1 MRKTIVQEGVHTVSV
16 YFPPDAVML
25 VLGRF
30 AEGLTIVYDTD
41 GLAPEYD
48 TTFAKEGEF
57 TDEEMDKLKREAH
70 RIVLAYY
77 NGEFE

>member
-48 TTFAKEGEF
+48 TAFVKDGEF
-57 TDEEMDKLKREAH
+57 SDEELEKLKREAY
-70 RIVLAYY
+70 RIVVAYY
-77 NGEFE
+77 SGELE